1 MVGEDA
7 AASSSSSSSSSAA
20 SGAGADAGAGAG
32 AGAVN
37 VDTSK
42 VDFKQVDSSLAEY
55 SLKRGFGTARVPY
68 RNKHRVLVF
77 SSRGLTMRYRHL
89 LDDLR
94 AMLPHHKKESKL
106 DTKDQLR
113 VVNEIAEV
121 NRCDLCVFFEV
132 RKRRD
137 CFLWVSRTPQGP
149 SARFHL
155 LNLHTMDELR
165 LTGNCLRGSRPLLS
179 FDRNFE
185 AAPHWQLVKELLTQ
199 SFGTPRGHPK
209 SQPFYDHV
217 ISFALVEGKIWFRH
231 YQVLDTAK
239 DPKEVRA
246 ALAAG
251 EQPTSLVE
259 IGPRFVLDLV
269 RIFKG
274 SFGGPTLWQNGDWV
288 SPNKLRHLAALAKAG
303 KYAKRLDAKDGYKAR
318 KEELVQPDD
327 GLAGVFAG
335 GEKRGLEAMA
345 AASGGAKEE
354 DEEEEEDED
363 DEEGEGAGEAAME
376 DDEDS
381 GSEDEEEDGDDDD
394 EDESD

>member
-1 MVGEDA
+1 
-7 AASSSSSSSSSAA
+7 
-20 SGAGADAGAGAG
+20 
-32 AGAVN
+32 
-37 VDTSK
+37 
-42 VDFKQVDSSLAEY
+42 
-55 SLKRGFGTARVPY
+55 
-68 RNKHRVLVF
+68 
-77 SSRGLTMRYRHL
+77 
-89 LDDLR
+89 
-94 AMLPHHKKESKL
+94 
-106 DTKDQLR
+106 LR

-121 NRCDLCVFFEV
+121 NRCDLSIFFEV

-137 CFLWVSRTPQGP
+137 CFLWISRTPQGP

-185 AAPHWQLVKELLTQ
+185 SASHWQLVKELLTQ

-217 ISFALVEGKIWFRH
+217 VSFALVEGKVWFRH
-231 YQVLDTAK
+231 YQILDTAK

-303 KYAKRLDAKDGYKAR
+303 KYVKRLDAKDGYLAR
-318 KEELVQPDD
+318 REELVQPDD

-335 GEKRGLEAMA
+335 GEKRGLEAAVA
-345 AASGGAKEE
+345 AAAGAAQGEGGDDENENDEE
-354 DEEEEEDED
+354 DDEDEGEGEDDDDDEEEE
-363 DEEGEGAGEAAME
+363 
-376 DDEDS
+376 
-381 GSEDEEEDGDDDD
+381 DDDD
-394 EDESD
+394 EEEEDDDEEEA